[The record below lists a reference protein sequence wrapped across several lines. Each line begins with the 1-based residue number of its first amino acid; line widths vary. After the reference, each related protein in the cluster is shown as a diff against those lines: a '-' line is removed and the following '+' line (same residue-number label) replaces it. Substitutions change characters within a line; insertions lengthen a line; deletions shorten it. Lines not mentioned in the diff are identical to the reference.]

1 MFCHGELYRLRP
13 ANSHLTAFYLWVSVG
28 GALGGLFVAVVAP
41 LAFNAYYE
49 LGIGLV
55 ACALLA
61 AILYRSLNYVAL
73 GLSLATLAG
82 ATAALC
88 YDGFKF
94 QDYVRLSVR
103 DFYGVLRVK
112 EYGTAG
118 EEDHLRRLLHGTIM
132 HGEQYLDGPTRREP
146 TTYYQVTSGIGKAI
160 AAKQAGGPI
169 RVGVI
174 GLGTGT
180 LAAYGRKGDVYR
192 FYDISPAVVK
202 IARSEFRYL
211 GDSEAKIE
219 VALGD
224 ARLTLEREAPGQFDV
239 LAVDAFSSDSIPVHL
254 ITKEALAVYFRHM
267 KPGGIVA
274 FHVSNRFLN
283 LGPVVGQLARV
294 SGAYAVNV
302 YEKGE
307 EDKTQSDW
315 VLVSRDPKALEDK
328 VIKDVSEPVEEQPAW
343 RLWTDDY
350 NNLVQ
355 ILK

>member
-1 MFCHGELYRLRP
+1 
-13 ANSHLTAFYLWVSVG
+13 
-28 GALGGLFVAVVAP
+28 
-41 LAFNAYYE
+41 
-49 LGIGLV
+49 
-55 ACALLA
+55 
-61 AILYRSLNYVAL
+61 
-73 GLSLATLAG
+73 
-82 ATAALC
+82 
-88 YDGFKF
+88 
-94 QDYVRLSVR
+94 
-103 DFYGVLRVK
+103 
-112 EYGTAG
+112 
-118 EEDHLRRLLHGTIM
+118 
-132 HGEQYLDGPTRREP
+132 
-146 TTYYQVTSGIGKAI
+146 
-160 AAKQAGGPI
+160 
-169 RVGVI
+169 
-174 GLGTGT
+174 
-180 LAAYGRKGDVYR
+180 
-192 FYDISPAVVK
+192 
-202 IARSEFRYL
+202 
-211 GDSEAKIE
+211 
-219 VALGD
+219 
-224 ARLTLEREAPGQFDV
+224 
-239 LAVDAFSSDSIPVHL
+239 VHL